1 METGIGSIKKHWFGK
16 EYYHFTLLYTRVC
29 GCEGAC
35 KFASL
40 QDWKIF
46 FPNWEKIFSQ

>member
-35 KFASL
+35 KFARL
-40 QDWKIF
+40 
-46 FPNWEKIFSQ
+46 PYWENISSQLGKNISQ